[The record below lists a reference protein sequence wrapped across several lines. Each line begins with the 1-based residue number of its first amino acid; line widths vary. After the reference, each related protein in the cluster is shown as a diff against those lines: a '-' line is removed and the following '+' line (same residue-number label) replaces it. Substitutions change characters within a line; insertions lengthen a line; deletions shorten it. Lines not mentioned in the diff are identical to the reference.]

1 VVVGCNAHVRVCDG
15 PVTKMEPKID
25 DGWAKIASAVYY
37 DCIMESK
44 ASTMT
49 DFSKAMCSFLVS
61 LI

>member
-1 VVVGCNAHVRVCDG
+1 
-15 PVTKMEPKID
+15 MEPKID
-25 DGWAKIASAVYY
+25 DGWAKITSAVYY

-49 DFSKAMCSFLVS
+49 DFSKAMLSFLVS